1 MGGKMFKITE
11 AQIYLTRHCN
21 LKCGYCK
28 LVKSEIKDLSLQD
41 WAHAYDNM
49 ERIGI
54 KTVKI
59 LGGEPTLKK
68 WLPDLLRYSLKKGI
82 KTAVL
87 SNSTFSD
94 KTADTLAESGLW
106 GYFASVD
113 SLEDLK
119 IDISTSRKS
128 RNGYGMLRYLQRKG
142 VPLLAANVVIHRFN
156 MHEIPDLVNK
166 LSKEGFYV
174 NLCTIQHTTNP
185 NKEFSDSNMNRD
197 YLIPDNKK
205 DDFIL
210 LSEKLLEL
218 KRLGLKISVPDIY
231 LRNMPVYG
239 IKNDWQCTNPLQLR
253 IDSDGGL
260 MLCNEFRTELAD
272 KYNIVSLTPEKYRSF
287 SEEWKAARKSIN
299 CDGCYWSSFI
309 QAEDNLKYNR
319 LEFQYSNS

>member
-1 MGGKMFKITE
+1 MFKITE

>member
-1 MGGKMFKITE
+1 MFKITE
-11 AQIYLTRHCN
+11 AQIYLTRDCN

-28 LVKSEIKDLSLQD
+28 LVKSKIKDIPLLS
-41 WAHAYDNM
+41 WKIAYDNM

-54 KTVKI
+54 ETVKI
-59 LGGEPTLKK
+59 MGGEPTLKK
-68 WLPDLLRYSLKKGI
+68 WLPDLLRYSLEKGI

-231 LRNMPVYG
+231 LKNMPVYG

-272 KYNIVSLTPEKYRSF
+272 KYNIVSLTPDKYRSF

-309 QAEDNLKYNR
+309 QAEDNLKHNR
-319 LEFQYSNS
+319 LEFQYSNIR